1 VLLVVLKNPPS
12 FIRVI
17 FFINLLLLYTHTL
30 SLTER
35 SAVADVSAELA
46 GSTWTCR
53 SLLWADDCFALD
65 PELVECCLLE
75 GLSLCCDLV
84 LES

>member
-1 VLLVVLKNPPS
+1 MGGIVSLGVSIIICLVTSAERPK
-12 FIRVI
+12 RGMK
-17 FFINLLLLYTHTL
+17 L

-35 SAVADVSAELA
+35 SAAADVSAELA